1 MKIKTI
7 INFSDKELKLLDD
20 TIKLLEE
27 FTYQLPEGMERD
39 SLVAE
44 EAVECIEHIVG
55 LVTNYE
61 LMKDEVEL

>member
-20 TIKLLEE
+20 TVKLLEE
-27 FTYQLPEGMERD
+27 FTFQLPEGMEQD

-44 EAVECIEHIVG
+44 EGIECIQHIIG
-55 LVTNYE
+55 LVTNDE
-61 LMKDEVEL
+61 LVKEEGEL